1 MKTYQLQNNQL
12 ELFVQPSSKIG
23 RGFIA
28 FLAVVL
34 FVAPIFGMFLG
45 LTLGAEFHI
54 GYLIGIG
61 LSSLVAYHFYR
72 LYHWNTC
79 GKEVITFSENK
90 VNYHADYGKFISNKQ
105 EFIYENLFFHVKSVG
120 YEKEQLGILL
130 LEVAE
135 NKYLE
140 TVVVLPLV
148 TLNEIV
154 EQLKKHD
161 L

>member
-1 MKTYQLQNNQL
+1 MKPMKTYQLQNNQL
-12 ELFVQPSSKIG
+12 ELYVQPSSKIG

-28 FLAVVL
+28 FLAVVI
-34 FVAPIFGMFLG
+34 FVAPIFGMILG

-61 LSSLVAYHFYR
+61 LSSLVAYYFYK

-105 EFIYENLFFHVKSVG
+105 EFAFENLTFYVKPVG

-135 NKYLE
+135 KKYLE

-154 EQLKKHD
+154 EKLK
-161 L
+161 

>member
-12 ELFVQPSSKIG
+12 ELYVKPSSKTG

-28 FLAVVL
+28 FLGVII
-34 FVAPIFGMFLG
+34 FVMPIFGMVLG

-54 GYLIGIG
+54 MYLVGIG
-61 LSSLVAYHFYR
+61 LSSLIAYHFYK

-90 VNYHADYGKFISNKQ
+90 VNFHADYGKFISNKQ
-105 EFIYENLFFHVKSVG
+105 EFIYENLFFHIKPVG
-120 YEKEQLGILL
+120 YEKEQLGVLL
-130 LEVAE
+130 LEVGE
-135 NKYLE
+135 KKYIE
-140 TVVVLPLV
+140 TVVVLPLA

-154 EQLKKHD
+154 EKLK
-161 L
+161 

>member
-1 MKTYQLQNNQL
+1 MIPYHIHNNQL
-12 ELFVQPSSKIG
+12 ELYVKPSSKIG

-28 FLAVVL
+28 FLGIII
-34 FVAPIFGMFLG
+34 FVIPILGMFIG
-45 LTLGAEFHI
+45 MSTGAEFHI

-61 LSSLVAYHFYR
+61 LSTLVANHFYK
-72 LYHWNTC
+72 LFLWNTS

-105 EFIYENLFFHVKSVG
+105 EHTFENLIFHVKPVG
-120 YEKEQLGILL
+120 YEKEQLGVLV

-135 NKYLE
+135 KKYIE
-140 TVVVLPLV
+140 TVVILPLE

-154 EQLKKHD
+154 AKLK
-161 L
+161 

>member
-1 MKTYQLQNNQL
+1 MKTYQYQNNQL
-12 ELFVQPSSKIG
+12 ELYVQPSSKIG

-28 FLAVVL
+28 FLAVVI
-34 FVAPIFGMFLG
+34 FVAPIFGMVLG
-45 LTLGAEFHI
+45 VTLGAEFHI

-61 LSSLVAYHFYR
+61 LSTLVAYHFYK

-90 VNYHADYGKFISNKQ
+90 VNYHADYGKFISNKR
-105 EFIYENLFFHVKSVG
+105 EFIRENLFFHINPVG
-120 YEKEQLGILL
+120 FEKEQLGVLL
-130 LEVAE
+130 VEVGE

-140 TVVVLPLV
+140 TVVVLPLA

-154 EQLKKHD
+154 EKLK
-161 L
+161 

>member
-1 MKTYQLQNNQL
+1 MKTYQLTNNQL
-12 ELFVQPSSKIG
+12 ELYVKPSSKIG
-23 RGFIA
+23 RGFLA
-28 FLAVVL
+28 FLGITI
-34 FVAPIFGMFLG
+34 FIAPIFGMLLG
-45 LTLGAEFHI
+45 LSYGAVFHI

-61 LSSLVAYHFYR
+61 LSSLVAYHFYK

-79 GKEVITFSENK
+79 GKEVITLSENK

-105 EFIYENLFFHVKSVG
+105 EFIYENLFLHINPMG
-120 YEKEQLGILL
+120 YEKEQLGVLL

-140 TVVVLPLV
+140 TVVVLPLA

-154 EQLKKHD
+154 EKLK
-161 L
+161 

>member
-1 MKTYQLQNNQL
+1 MKTYQLTNNQL
-12 ELFVQPSSKIG
+12 ELYVQPSSKLG
-23 RGFIA
+23 RGFLA
-28 FLAVVL
+28 FLGLVI
-34 FVAPIFGMFLG
+34 FIAPIFGMLLG
-45 LTLGAEFHI
+45 LSLGAEFHI
-54 GYLIGIG
+54 MYLVGIG
-61 LSSLVAYHFYR
+61 LSSLIAYHFYK

-79 GKEVITFSENK
+79 GKEVIILSENK

-105 EFIYENLFFHVKSVG
+105 ELIYENLFFHIKPVG

-140 TVVVLPLV
+140 TVVVLPLT

-154 EQLKKHD
+154 EKLK
-161 L
+161 